1 MYGWVFVSK
10 SLILK
15 LNLFPSD
22 MITFLS
28 AILALILG
36 YFFYGKFIEGF
47 FGADNKLTTPAVRL
61 ENGVDFIPMPTWK
74 MFTIQFLNIAGLG
87 PIFGAILG
95 AMYGPV
101 AYLWIVFGCIFM
113 GAVHDY
119 FSGMLSIRNNGASLP
134 EIVGKYLG
142 SNIQNFLRVFTIL
155 LLIFVGVAFVTG
167 PAGLLKD
174 LAGGGLKWWLYGI
187 FAYYLL
193 ATLLPINKIIG
204 RIYPVFGAALLIM
217 AFSIAGVMIFKGID
231 GSFHLHELSVGQL
244 KNLHVNPSQNILY
257 PMMFIVISCGA
268 ISGFHSTQSPMMA
281 RCMKKES
288 YGRPVFYGA
297 MIAEGIVAII
307 WATAAMNYFGTATDL
322 NNTIATGHNPAWVVN
337 EICNTWLGK
346 AGAVFAIVGVIACPI
361 TTGDTAFRSARL
373 TIADMFHFKQ
383 SSIKNRLL
391 VSIPLFAVGFLLSQL
406 EFSTIWK
413 YLGLSN
419 QILSMFMLWTA
430 AMYLAVNKKNH
441 YLISI
446 PASFMTA
453 ICVTYFLIAPNKNG
467 GLAIDVSVGYAIGT
481 AIALMVFGLFI
492 VSAKKKR
499 AF

>member
-1 MYGWVFVSK
+1 MFTFFAA
-10 SLILK
+10 IIA
-15 LNLFPSD
+15 LF
-22 MITFLS
+22 
-28 AILALILG
+28 LG
-36 YFFYGKFIEGF
+36 YFIYGKFIASF
-47 FGADNKLTTPAVRL
+47 FGADNAIQTPAIRL
-61 ENGVDFIPMPTWK
+61 EDGVDYIPLPTWK

-95 AMYGPV
+95 AMYGPM
-101 AYLWIVFGCIFM
+101 AYIWIVLGCIFM

-142 SNIQNFLRVFTIL
+142 PGIQNFLRGFTIL

-174 LAGGGLKWWLYGI
+174 LTGGGYYLWLYGI

-204 RIYPVFGAALLIM
+204 KIYPIFGVALLVM
-217 AFSIAGVMIFKGID
+217 AISIAGIMILKSFNGTLILNEISFSQFKN
-231 GSFHLHELSVGQL
+231 FHA
-244 KNLHVNPSQNILY
+244 NPTENILF

-288 YGRPVFYGA
+288 LGRPVFYGA
-297 MIAEGIVAII
+297 MIAEGIVAIV
-307 WATAAMNYFGTATDL
+307 WATAAMNFFGDSYAL
-322 NNTIATGHNPAWVVN
+322 NSCINSGHNPAWVVN

-346 AGAVFAIVGVIACPI
+346 FGAIFAIIGVIACPI

-373 TIADMFHFKQ
+373 TIADMFQFKQ
-383 SSIKNRLL
+383 KSIQSRLL
-391 VSIPLFAVGFLLSQL
+391 VSIPLFGVGFLLSQL
-406 EFSTIWK
+406 EFATIWK

-419 QILSMFMLWTA
+419 QILSMIMLWTS
-430 AMYLAVNKKNH
+430 AMYLAEKGKNH
-441 YLISI
+441 LLLSI
-446 PASFMTA
+446 PALFMTMVCFSYLLVSP
-453 ICVTYFLIAPNKNG
+453 IKNG
-467 GLAIDVSVGYAIGT
+467 GLAIDTSLGYSIGLAIT
-481 AIALMVFGLFI
+481 AAIFI
-492 VSAKKKR
+492 WFIYAAKKRIAKQENIESTPTYETR
-499 AF
+499 